1 MSITTND
8 RIIANRGCSMKVID
22 EFLNNKQEQ
31 GQLAISLC
39 GKLEGI
45 VGNYFVSQVTHGIF
59 EGLWY
64 SVYSDPS
71 VDYLKEAIKRD
82 RNLIG
87 YVDKYIR
94 WAFILENRSQKFKE
108 DTAEYGLTYI
118 EVPSFEQEIL
128 QCHHPDDLPFEFADI
143 LWIDDDFL
151 NDDTLPFDFDL
162 FARIDAGESYLNP
175 KHFSV
180 NQFVSST
187 QKRMGEKL

>member
-1 MSITTND
+1 MSKTTND

-31 GQLAISLC
+31 RQPAISLC

-45 VGNYFVSQVTHGIF
+45 VGNYFISQVTNGIF
-59 EGLWY
+59 DGLWY
-64 SVYSDPS
+64 SIYYDPS

-87 YVDKYIR
+87 YVDKSIR
-94 WAFILENRSQKFKE
+94 WAFVLEKHSQKFKE
-108 DTAEYGLTYI
+108 DTAEYGLNYI
-118 EVPSFEQEIL
+118 EVPSFNQEIL
-128 QCHHPDDLPFEFADI
+128 RCQHPDDLPFEFANI

-151 NDDTLPFDFDL
+151 NDETLPFAFDL
-162 FARIDAGESYLNP
+162 FARIDAGEAYLNP

-187 QKRMGEKL
+187 QKKIGEKS